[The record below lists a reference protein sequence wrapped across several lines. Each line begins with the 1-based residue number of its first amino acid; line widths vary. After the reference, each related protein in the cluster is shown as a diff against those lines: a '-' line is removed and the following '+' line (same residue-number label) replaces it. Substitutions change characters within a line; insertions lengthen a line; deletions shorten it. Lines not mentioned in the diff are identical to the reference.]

1 MLKNTNEHANGRGV
15 WGEFCGK
22 RPKAS
27 VPSLALWCVHPPR
40 GFPTWIFWNFMEPS
54 SCMDEL
60 GWSILTHL
68 LPLTHLQRRR
78 GGAESSKPLSMT
90 SFFWWTVLSRSPPR
104 VSSLRQKILLSL
116 RNFKRFRSSVSGTRG
131 RNQHIYIFYYFIA
144 QSTASG
150 HGPLAAKWYSTYEI
164 LAQCRILF
172 SQ

>member
-1 MLKNTNEHANGRGV
+1 MQMEEV
-15 WGEFCGK
+15 CEVSFVGK
-22 RPKAS
+22 GPKLPCPLWHFDVFTHPEVS
-27 VPSLALWCVHPPR
+27 PPGFLGILWSLHH
-40 GFPTWIFWNFMEPS
+40 TWMQ
-54 SCMDEL
+54 